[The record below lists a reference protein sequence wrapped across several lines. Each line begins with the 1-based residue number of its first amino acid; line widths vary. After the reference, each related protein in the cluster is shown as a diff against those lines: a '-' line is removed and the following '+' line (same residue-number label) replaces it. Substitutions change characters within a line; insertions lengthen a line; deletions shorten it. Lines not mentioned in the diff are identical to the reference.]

1 MFNSFSFDKN
11 GNLMQLDD
19 IIAEKSRRK
28 PEPSPAPQPLPP
40 ADMTIRFRFS
50 NPDFDPNTLEI
61 TAGTWTKVQ
70 YAAGNDWDFTYDNP
84 KWDNLFESKFIIENG
99 TVDIIDNG
107 NLSSITGLN
116 TTFKYCTGLTKLKLR
131 TLTNLKSASNL
142 CNGCTNLSIVELY
155 DTEAFD
161 DLPNAFENCTALTDI
176 YLPITAENAN
186 FTYSFNHCSNLSSYG
201 HVYLDNARVC
211 SGTFKN
217 CTSLKTLTQFNV
229 SSVVTVANMYEGC
242 TNVESGMYDLYLLFK
257 EKMPYGMSVFNNC
270 GTNTESGRA
279 DRANIPQNPWGG
291 DMQ

>member
-1 MFNSFSFDKN
+1 MLNSFSFDRN

-28 PEPSPAPQPLPP
+28 PSPSPLPP

-107 NLSSITGLN
+107 NLSNITGLN
-116 TTFKYCTGLTKLKLR
+116 MTFKFCTGLAKLKLN
-131 TLTNLKSASNL
+131 TLTKLTSASNM
-142 CNGCTNLSIVELY
+142 CNGCTNLSSAELY
-155 DTEAFD
+155 MDKVSVCPGTF
-161 DLPNAFENCTALTDI
+161 NGCTAL
-176 YLPITAENAN
+176 
-186 FTYSFNHCSNLSSYG
+186 
-201 HVYLDNARVC
+201 
-211 SGTFKN
+211 
-217 CTSLKTLTQFNV
+217 KTLKPFDV
-229 SSVVTVANMYEGC
+229 SSVVAIANMYQDC
-242 TNVESGMYDLYLLFK
+242 PNVETGMYDLYLLFK
-257 EKMPYGMSVFNNC
+257 EKMPYELPVFTNC

-279 DRANIPQNPWGG
+279 DRAKIPVSWGG

>member
-1 MFNSFSFDKN
+1 MLNSFSFDRN

-28 PEPSPAPQPLPP
+28 PSPSPLPP

-107 NLSSITGLN
+107 NLSNITGLN
-116 TTFKYCTGLTKLKLR
+116 MTFKFCTGLAKLKLN
-131 TLTNLKSASNL
+131 TLTKLTSASNM
-142 CNGCTNLSIVELY
+142 CNGCTNLSSAELH
-155 DTEAFD
+155 DTEVFNQ
-161 DLPNAFENCTALTDI
+161 LPNAFDGCSALTEISLPKTGNNVNFTYTFWRCTSLSNYDNVYMDKVSVCPGTFNGCTAL
-176 YLPITAENAN
+176 
-186 FTYSFNHCSNLSSYG
+186 
-201 HVYLDNARVC
+201 
-211 SGTFKN
+211 
-217 CTSLKTLTQFNV
+217 KTVKPFDG
-229 SSVVTVANMYEGC
+229 SSVVAIANMYQDC
-242 TNVESGMYDLYLLFK
+242 PNVETGMYDLYLLFK
-257 EKMPYGMSVFNNC
+257 EKMPYELPVFTNC

-279 DRANIPQNPWGG
+279 DRAKIPVSWGG

>member
-84 KWDNLFESKFIIENG
+84 KWNSLFESKFIIENG
-99 TVDIIDNG
+99 TVDIIHNG

-116 TTFKYCTGLTKLKLR
+116 TTFKY
-131 TLTNLKSASNL
+131 
-142 CNGCTNLSIVELY
+142 
-155 DTEAFD
+155 
-161 DLPNAFENCTALTDI
+161 
-176 YLPITAENAN
+176 
-186 FTYSFNHCSNLSSYG
+186 
-201 HVYLDNARVC
+201 
-211 SGTFKN
+211 
-217 CTSLKTLTQFNV
+217 
-229 SSVVTVANMYEGC
+229 
-242 TNVESGMYDLYLLFK
+242 
-257 EKMPYGMSVFNNC
+257 
-270 GTNTESGRA
+270 
-279 DRANIPQNPWGG
+279 
-291 DMQ
+291 